1 MTKKDLIESVASEVD
16 ISKKKAGEA
25 LNVILDSIR
34 ESLADGEKVTLV
46 NFGTFSTKKRKARQ
60 GMNPATGEKIQ
71 IPATTVAKFKPGKK
85 LKEAV
90 K

>member
-16 ISKKKAGEA
+16 LSKKKSGEA

-34 ESLADGEKVTLV
+34 GSLAEGEKVTLV
-46 NFGTFSTKKRKARQ
+46 NFGTFSTKRRKARM
-60 GMNPATGEKIQ
+60 GMNPATGEKIR